1 MSRRVRQYMP
11 ILKKISRMGDVAR
24 RRYLKN
30 CDKALMDC
38 FSECAKNVLK
48 GNVPLSKRQFSRLE
62 REKTNVR
69 ALASKRTSLRKKR
82 RVVQRGGFIGA
93 LLMPAVAALGSLLVN
108 RMLSND

>member
-82 RVVQRGGFIGA
+82 RVVQKGGFIGA